1 MSASI
6 ENKIRKLPVDMQRET
21 EDFVDFLLEKA
32 SNGTE
37 GPVRERKLGL
47 MRGTVNYMAPDF
59 DAPLEIFHEHMG
71 IITKDEKITCYEV
84 EPQW

>member
-32 SNGTE
+32 SHGTYAAASASDE
-37 GPVRERKLGL
+37 CD
-47 MRGTVNYMAPDF
+47 N
-59 DAPLEIFHEHMG
+59 PLPASL
-71 IITKDEKITCYEV
+71 TA
-84 EPQW
+84 